1 MAHIEIDD
9 GDFQAWANRV
19 RGRIDKGYL
28 KQELNNLVDEVGTYA
43 LRQLKANTPV
53 DSGNLRRGW
62 NLDGVGGGA
71 GGWVIR
77 LSDRVEYASFV
88 EYGHRTRGGGG
99 WVSGQFYTRKGIQ
112 DVEARSVFL
121 SIVILSQE
129 ATIFL
134 YILLSYIA
142 RLSNPLRARSCS
154 LYV

>member
-53 DSGNLRRGW
+53 DTGNLRRGW
-62 NLDGVGGGA
+62 NLDGV
-71 GGWVIR
+71 
-77 LSDRVEYASFV
+77 
-88 EYGHRTRGGGG
+88 GGGG

-112 DVEARSVFL
+112 DVEARLPYFIEKSMFNVWH
-121 SIVILSQE
+121 ILD
-129 ATIFL
+129 
-134 YILLSYIA
+134 
-142 RLSNPLRARSCS
+142 
-154 LYV
+154 